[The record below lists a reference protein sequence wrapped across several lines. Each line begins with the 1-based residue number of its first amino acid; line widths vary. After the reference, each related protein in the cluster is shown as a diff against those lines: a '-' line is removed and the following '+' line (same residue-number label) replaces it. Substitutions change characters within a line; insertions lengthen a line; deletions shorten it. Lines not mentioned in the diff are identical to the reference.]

1 MLKPITDKGMIF
13 LKLNLGALEISY
25 YRAIRNY
32 LSDLRV
38 SHKVYGSVEVGGPLN
53 NSEER
58 GRVVYY
64 LW

>member
-32 LSDLRV
+32 LSDLRGWRQSPIRYMV
-38 SHKVYGSVEVGGPLN
+38 Q
-53 NSEER
+53 
-58 GRVVYY
+58 
-64 LW
+64 